1 MSRDL
6 YLSFST
12 NTLITTDN
20 TSDFTVTEY
29 SYISVPNNGASY
41 GDASYS
47 EYLNFG
53 AGYDVHFSAS
63 TGNKIYWGFDLFN
76 MGESTNIYTLTSSQ
90 LRSQGQLQTV
100 NCGCALLEVRANA
113 NPCNTIAYGE
123 VTNVTPDQDAESYIH
138 QDLTQVTT
146 IDSNGNP
153 VVPTLVIEAINY
165 NYPTQP
171 GSGHTVTATLSL
183 TGQTYGTSG
192 FVPSTTYVD
201 TFTVTHP
208 GWGTLNNSVN
218 SVSYITLPTTGHGFH
233 RGNWQFEL
241 SVSTNNTS
249 VGNKTAR
256 AYFKNYSCPS

>member
-12 NTLITTDN
+12 NTLITVDN

-29 SYISVPNNGASY
+29 YYDSIPNNGASY
-41 GDASYS
+41 GDSSYS
-47 EYLNFG
+47 EYTNFG

-63 TGNKIYWGFDLFN
+63 TGNRIWWGFDLFN
-76 MGESTNIYTLTSSQ
+76 VGETTNTYALTSSQ

-100 NCGCALLEVRANA
+100 NCGCGLVEVTANG
-113 NPCNTIAYGE
+113 NPCNTTAYGE
-123 VTNVTPDQDAESYIH
+123 VVNVTPDQDAESYIH

-146 IDSNGNP
+146 VDSNGNP
-153 VVPTLVIEAINY
+153 VVPTLVVEAINY
-165 NYPTQP
+165 NYPGMA
-171 GSGHTVTATLSL
+171 GSGHTVTATLTL
-183 TGQTYGTSG
+183 TGFTYVSGGT
-192 FVPSTTYVD
+192 VASTTYID

-218 SVSYITLPTTGHGFH
+218 SVTYFTLPTSGHGFH

-241 SVSTNNTS
+241 AVSTNNTS
-249 VGNKTAR
+249 SGNKTAR
-256 AYFKNYSCPS
+256 AYFKNYSCPA